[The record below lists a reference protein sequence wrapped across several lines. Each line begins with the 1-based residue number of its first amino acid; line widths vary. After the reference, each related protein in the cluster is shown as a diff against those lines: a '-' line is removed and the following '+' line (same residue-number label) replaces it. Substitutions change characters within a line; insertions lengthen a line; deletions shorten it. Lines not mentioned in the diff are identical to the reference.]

1 MSAGPTD
8 HSRRLIPALAIA
20 SLLAVLLACSL
31 GETPMALSKVLASL
45 FGGGDA
51 TSQTILWS
59 IRLPRALAAW
69 IVGASLGL
77 SGAAMQGLL
86 RNPLAE
92 PGVLGVSVTAS
103 LGAVIAIYYGF
114 SASFAPRNEHEHHR
128 GPHLRRQEA

>member
-8 HSRRLIPALAIA
+8 YSRSLLTALAVA

-31 GETPMALSKVLASL
+31 GETPMALGKVLATL

-51 TSQTILWS
+51 TSQTIVWS

-114 SASFAPRNEHEHHR
+114 SASFEIGRAHV
-128 GPHLRRQEA
+128 